1 MFYLEMY
8 NIYLSYLQSGQW
20 LICVIQI
27 VNTFNIFGTHFTFC
41 EYAVRLNGL
50 FLPLLYLVS
59 HPSFKWANY
68 NGDIVFV
75 VHLHHITSHCRW
87 TVCFNL
93 LLVGLNNMFVYDYS
107 TNTFNFYCLPK
118 PVIDDVTLLVFID
131 ICDVIEC
138 FKEMSTINKI
148 KNEDLK

>member
-1 MFYLEMY
+1 
-8 NIYLSYLQSGQW
+8 
-20 LICVIQI
+20 
-27 VNTFNIFGTHFTFC
+27 
-41 EYAVRLNGL
+41 
-50 FLPLLYLVS
+50 
-59 HPSFKWANY
+59 
-68 NGDIVFV
+68 
-75 VHLHHITSHCRW
+75 
-87 TVCFNL
+87 
-93 LLVGLNNMFVYDYS
+93 MFVYDYS